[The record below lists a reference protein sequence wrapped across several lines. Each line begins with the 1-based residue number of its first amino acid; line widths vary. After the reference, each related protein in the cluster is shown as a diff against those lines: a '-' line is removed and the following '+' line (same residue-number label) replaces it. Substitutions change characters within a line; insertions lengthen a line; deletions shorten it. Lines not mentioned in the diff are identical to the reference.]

1 MHELGL
7 TAELVKIVDE
17 KAREAGA
24 GRVTSVSVSIG
35 AFSGVEADAVSFCFE
50 VVAQGTLAEGAKLEM
65 ERIPLTV
72 RCEGC
77 GLTQVNTE
85 NFPACP
91 TCSSMA
97 VEIVAGKEF
106 RIKSMEVE

>member
-24 GRVTSVSVSIG
+24 ARVKSVAVTIG
-35 AFSGVEADAVSFCFE
+35 AFSGVEAEAVRFCFE
-50 VVAQGTLAEGAKLEM
+50 VVAQGTLAEGATLEI
-65 ERIPLTV
+65 EKVPLTV
-72 RCEGC
+72 RCGSC
-77 GLTQVNTE
+77 CLTQVNTE

-106 RIKSMEVE
+106 RIKSMEVD